1 MFFLENIAEVRKF
14 AFVNSFVRLMLNY
27 LKLMLQLVLAPSKGW
42 VDVAKAEPDPLRMLL
57 FGLLPV
63 SVLAGASVGVSVL
76 WDSRVHVSSL
86 IIGGVVTF
94 AVYLLTYFIAQAL
107 LTALLPRITE
117 DGLIDRERVSL
128 FAELCVG
135 MMGIIAMIENL
146 LPAEVPILQFLP
158 LFVVVVMYRARGFLG
173 VDQTKVGLMLAFGII
188 AVILPV
194 YILDHLFAPMVG

>member
-1 MFFLENIAEVRKF
+1 
-14 AFVNSFVRLMLNY
+14 MLNY

-135 MMGIIAMIENL
+135 MMAIIAMIENL